1 MACKGSGV
9 QIPSAPLKIMKKF
22 LNETKELLL
31 SQGLIAVLAIIQVR
45 VVATNLGP
53 EAYGNIGVYLGLVGL
68 SFRILSS
75 RNSDLVLIN
84 FKSTNKN
91 FLNSAIYFEILL
103 GSVSLIF
110 VYGIFFVYYNF
121 IFDYL
126 ILDFVTRVFL
136 NILEVFKGVFTHNGD
151 MKTYSLVES
160 SSNITRFILV
170 VTFVSLNPDI
180 SSFFYALTF
189 HQLFVSVLV
198 LLLLFKKDTNK
209 AEKITFK
216 EYIKMS
222 KSNFYKIRTDQSVG
236 LIPTHLDVVV
246 IGYFADYY
254 SAGIYRIAKKLVDPI
269 NSLIVA
275 FSPWML
281 NKINNQG
288 DYNFRNLFI
297 NILLP
302 SSVII
307 VSFYYLFGSNLIE
320 IIAGDEFADAFIPMM
335 ILLFG
340 FMSYYLTFWTRHFLF
355 MNDLIHKHTIGR
367 VINLIIFLSTAPFFI
382 SNFGFNGIAIS
393 ISLSTAFQKLY
404 EFALV
409 RYDCGWIHCHQQF
422 S

>member
-9 QIPSAPLKIMKKF
+9 QIPSAPLTIMKKF

-103 GSVSLIF
+103 GIVSLIF

-121 IFDYL
+121 IFNYL
-126 ILDFVTRVFL
+126 ILYFVTRVFL

-198 LLLLFKKDTNK
+198 LLLLVKKDTNK

-281 NKINNQG
+281 NKINKQG

-320 IIAGDEFADAFIPMM
+320 IIAGDEFADSFLPMM

-404 EFALV
+404 EFSVYLK
-409 RYDCGWIHCHQQF
+409 YKNNKNNY
-422 S
+422 

>member
-121 IFDYL
+121 IFNYL
-126 ILDFVTRVFL
+126 ILYFVTRVFL

-160 SSNITRFILV
+160 SSNITRFVLV

-198 LLLLFKKDTNK
+198 LLLLIKKDTNK

-307 VSFYYLFGSNLIE
+307 VSIYYLFGSNLIE
-320 IIAGDEFADAFIPMM
+320 IIAGDEFADAFLPMM

-404 EFALV
+404 EFSVYLK
-409 RYDCGWIHCHQQF
+409 YKNNKNNY
-422 S
+422 

>member
-1 MACKGSGV
+1 
-9 QIPSAPLKIMKKF
+9 MKKF

-103 GSVSLIF
+103 GIVSLIF

-121 IFDYL
+121 IFNYL
-126 ILDFVTRVFL
+126 ILYFVTRVFL

-307 VSFYYLFGSNLIE
+307 VSIYYLFGSNLIE
-320 IIAGDEFADAFIPMM
+320 IIAGDEFADAFLPMM

-367 VINLIIFLSTAPFFI
+367 FINLIIFLSTSPFFI

-393 ISLSTAFQKLY
+393 ISLSTVFQKLY
-404 EFALV
+404 EFSVYLK
-409 RYDCGWIHCHQQF
+409 YKNNKNNY
-422 S
+422 

>member
-22 LNETKELLL
+22 LDETKELLL

-84 FKSTNKN
+84 FKSTHKN

-103 GSVSLIF
+103 GIVSLIF

-121 IFDYL
+121 IFNYL
-126 ILDFVTRVFL
+126 ILYFVTRVFL

-307 VSFYYLFGSNLIE
+307 VSIYYLFGSNLIE
-320 IIAGDEFADAFIPMM
+320 IIAGDEFADAFLPMM

-404 EFALV
+404 EFSVYLK
-409 RYDCGWIHCHQQF
+409 YKNNKNNY
-422 S
+422 

>member
-9 QIPSAPLKIMKKF
+9 QIPSAPLTIMKKF

-103 GSVSLIF
+103 GIVSLIF

-121 IFDYL
+121 IFNYL
-126 ILDFVTRVFL
+126 ILYFVTRVFL

-320 IIAGDEFADAFIPMM
+320 IIAGDEFADAFLPMM

-404 EFALV
+404 EFSVYLK
-409 RYDCGWIHCHQQF
+409 YKNKKNNY
-422 S
+422 

>member
-9 QIPSAPLKIMKKF
+9 QIPSAPLTIMKKF

-103 GSVSLIF
+103 GIVSLIF

-121 IFDYL
+121 IFNYL
-126 ILDFVTRVFL
+126 ILYFVTRVFL

-160 SSNITRFILV
+160 SSNITRFVLV

-320 IIAGDEFADAFIPMM
+320 IIAGDEFADAFLPMM

-404 EFALV
+404 EFSVYLK
-409 RYDCGWIHCHQQF
+409 YKNKKNNY
-422 S
+422 

>member
-9 QIPSAPLKIMKKF
+9 QIPSAPLTIMKKF

-103 GSVSLIF
+103 GIVSLIF

-121 IFDYL
+121 IFNYL
-126 ILDFVTRVFL
+126 ILYFVTRVFL

-307 VSFYYLFGSNLIE
+307 VSIYYLFGSNLIE
-320 IIAGDEFADAFIPMM
+320 IIAGDEFADAFLPMM

-367 VINLIIFLSTAPFFI
+367 FINLIIFLSTSPFFI

-393 ISLSTAFQKLY
+393 ISLSTVFQKLY
-404 EFALV
+404 EFSVYLK
-409 RYDCGWIHCHQQF
+409 YKNNKNNY
-422 S
+422 

>member
-9 QIPSAPLKIMKKF
+9 QIPSAPLTIMKKF

-103 GSVSLIF
+103 GIVSLIF

-121 IFDYL
+121 IFNYL
-126 ILDFVTRVFL
+126 ILYFVTRVFL

-307 VSFYYLFGSNLIE
+307 VSIYYLFGSNLIE
-320 IIAGDEFADAFIPMM
+320 IIAGDEFADAFLPMM

-367 VINLIIFLSTAPFFI
+367 FINLIIFLTTAPFFI

-393 ISLSTAFQKLY
+393 ISLSTVFQKLY
-404 EFALV
+404 EFSVYLK
-409 RYDCGWIHCHQQF
+409 YKNNKNNY
-422 S
+422 

>member
-9 QIPSAPLKIMKKF
+9 QIPSAPLTIMKKF

-31 SQGLIAVLAIIQVR
+31 SQGLIAVLAIVQVR

-84 FKSTNKN
+84 FKSTHKN

-103 GSVSLIF
+103 GIVSLIF

-121 IFDYL
+121 IFNYL
-126 ILDFVTRVFL
+126 ILYFVTRVFL

-320 IIAGDEFADAFIPMM
+320 IIAGDEFADAFLPMI

-404 EFALV
+404 EFSVYLK
-409 RYDCGWIHCHQQF
+409 YKNNKNNY
-422 S
+422 

>member
-9 QIPSAPLKIMKKF
+9 QIPSAPLTIMKKF

-103 GSVSLIF
+103 GIVSLIF

-126 ILDFVTRVFL
+126 ILYFVTRVFL

-160 SSNITRFILV
+160 SSNITRFVLV

-320 IIAGDEFADAFIPMM
+320 IIAGDEFADAFLPMM

-404 EFALV
+404 EFSVYLK
-409 RYDCGWIHCHQQF
+409 YKNNKNNY
-422 S
+422 

>member
-103 GSVSLIF
+103 GIVSLIF

-121 IFDYL
+121 IFNYL
-126 ILDFVTRVFL
+126 ILYFVTRVFL

-198 LLLLFKKDTNK
+198 LLLLLKKDTNK

-320 IIAGDEFADAFIPMM
+320 IIAGDEFADAFLPMM

-404 EFALV
+404 EFSVYLK
-409 RYDCGWIHCHQQF
+409 YKNNKNNY
-422 S
+422 

>member
-9 QIPSAPLKIMKKF
+9 QIPSAPLTIMKKF

-53 EAYGNIGVYLGLVGL
+53 EVYGNIGVYLGLVGL

-84 FKSTNKN
+84 FKSTHKN

-103 GSVSLIF
+103 GIVSLIF

-121 IFDYL
+121 IFNYL
-126 ILDFVTRVFL
+126 ILYFVTRVFL

-404 EFALV
+404 EFSVYLK
-409 RYDCGWIHCHQQF
+409 YKNNKNNY
-422 S
+422 

>member
-1 MACKGSGV
+1 
-9 QIPSAPLKIMKKF
+9 MKKF

-103 GSVSLIF
+103 GIVSLIF

-121 IFDYL
+121 IFNYL
-126 ILDFVTRVFL
+126 ILYFVTRVFL

-281 NKINNQG
+281 NKINKQG

-320 IIAGDEFADAFIPMM
+320 IIAGDEFADAFLPMM

-404 EFALV
+404 EFSVYLK
-409 RYDCGWIHCHQQF
+409 YKNNKNNY
-422 S
+422 

>member
-22 LNETKELLL
+22 LDETKELLL

-84 FKSTNKN
+84 FKSTHKN

-103 GSVSLIF
+103 GIVSLIF

-121 IFDYL
+121 IFNYL
-126 ILDFVTRVFL
+126 ILYFVTRVFL

-198 LLLLFKKDTNK
+198 LLLLVKKDTNK

-307 VSFYYLFGSNLIE
+307 VSFYYLCGSNLIE
-320 IIAGDEFADAFIPMM
+320 IIAGDEFADAFLPMM

-404 EFALV
+404 EFSVYLK
-409 RYDCGWIHCHQQF
+409 YKNNKNNY
-422 S
+422 

>member
-1 MACKGSGV
+1 
-9 QIPSAPLKIMKKF
+9 MKKF

-103 GSVSLIF
+103 GIVSLIF

-121 IFDYL
+121 IFNYL
-126 ILDFVTRVFL
+126 ILYFVTRVFL

-320 IIAGDEFADAFIPMM
+320 IIAGDEFADAFLPMM

-367 VINLIIFLSTAPFFI
+367 FINLIIFLSTAPFFI

-393 ISLSTAFQKLY
+393 ISLSTVFQKLY
-404 EFALV
+404 EFSVYLK
-409 RYDCGWIHCHQQF
+409 YKNNKNNY
-422 S
+422 

>member
-9 QIPSAPLKIMKKF
+9 QIPSAPLTIMKKF

-84 FKSTNKN
+84 FKSTHKN

-103 GSVSLIF
+103 GIVSLIF

-121 IFDYL
+121 IFNYL
-126 ILDFVTRVFL
+126 ILYFVTRVFL

-198 LLLLFKKDTNK
+198 LLLLVKKDTNK

-307 VSFYYLFGSNLIE
+307 FSFYYLFGSNLIE
-320 IIAGDEFADAFIPMM
+320 IIAGDEFADAFLPMM

-404 EFALV
+404 EFSVYLK
-409 RYDCGWIHCHQQF
+409 YKNNKNNY
-422 S
+422 

>member
-9 QIPSAPLKIMKKF
+9 QIPSAPLTIMKKF
-22 LNETKELLL
+22 LDETKELLL

-103 GSVSLIF
+103 GIVSLIF

-121 IFDYL
+121 IFNYL
-126 ILDFVTRVFL
+126 ILYFVTRVFL

-307 VSFYYLFGSNLIE
+307 VSIYYLFGSNLIE
-320 IIAGDEFADAFIPMM
+320 IIAGDEFADAFLPMM

-367 VINLIIFLSTAPFFI
+367 VFNLIIFLSTAPFFI

-404 EFALV
+404 EFSVYLK
-409 RYDCGWIHCHQQF
+409 YKNNKNNY
-422 S
+422 

>member
-84 FKSTNKN
+84 FKSTHKN

-103 GSVSLIF
+103 GIVSLIF

-121 IFDYL
+121 IFNYL
-126 ILDFVTRVFL
+126 ILYFVTRVFL

-307 VSFYYLFGSNLIE
+307 VSIYYLFGSNLIE
-320 IIAGDEFADAFIPMM
+320 IIAGDEFADAFLPMM

-367 VINLIIFLSTAPFFI
+367 VINLIIFLSTSPFFI

-404 EFALV
+404 EFSVYLK
-409 RYDCGWIHCHQQF
+409 YKNNKNNY
-422 S
+422 

>member
-1 MACKGSGV
+1 MQGVRGSN
-9 QIPSAPLKIMKKF
+9 PSAPLTIMKKF

-84 FKSTNKN
+84 FKSTHKN

-103 GSVSLIF
+103 GIVSLIF

-121 IFDYL
+121 IFNYL
-126 ILDFVTRVFL
+126 ILYFVTRVFL

-307 VSFYYLFGSNLIE
+307 VSIYYLFGSNLIE
-320 IIAGDEFADAFIPMM
+320 IIAGDEFADAFLPMM

-404 EFALV
+404 EFSVYLK
-409 RYDCGWIHCHQQF
+409 YKNNKNNY
-422 S
+422 

>member
-9 QIPSAPLKIMKKF
+9 QIPSAPLTIMKKF

-91 FLNSAIYFEILL
+91 FLNSAICFEILL
-103 GSVSLIF
+103 GIVSLIF

-121 IFDYL
+121 IFNYL
-126 ILDFVTRVFL
+126 ILYFVTRVFL

-198 LLLLFKKDTNK
+198 LLLLIKKDTNK

-320 IIAGDEFADAFIPMM
+320 IIAGDEFADAFLPMM

-382 SNFGFNGIAIS
+382 C
-393 ISLSTAFQKLY
+393 LLY
-404 EFALV
+404 TSDAADE
-409 RYDCGWIHCHQQF
+409 
-422 S
+422 

>member
-22 LNETKELLL
+22 LDETKELLL

-53 EAYGNIGVYLGLVGL
+53 EEYGNIGVYLGLVGL

-84 FKSTNKN
+84 FKSTHKN

-103 GSVSLIF
+103 GIVSLIF

-121 IFDYL
+121 IFNYL
-126 ILDFVTRVFL
+126 ILYFVTRVFL

-198 LLLLFKKDTNK
+198 LILLVKKDTNK

-281 NKINNQG
+281 NKINKQG

-404 EFALV
+404 EFSVYLK
-409 RYDCGWIHCHQQF
+409 YKNNKNNY
-422 S
+422 

>member
-22 LNETKELLL
+22 LDETKELLL

-103 GSVSLIF
+103 GIISLIF

-121 IFDYL
+121 IFNYL
-126 ILDFVTRVFL
+126 ILYFVTRVFL

-281 NKINNQG
+281 NKINKQG

-320 IIAGDEFADAFIPMM
+320 IIAGDEFADAFLPMM

-404 EFALV
+404 EFSVYLK
-409 RYDCGWIHCHQQF
+409 YKNNKNNY
-422 S
+422 

>member
-9 QIPSAPLKIMKKF
+9 QIPSAPLTIMKKF

-91 FLNSAIYFEILL
+91 FLNSAICFEILL
-103 GSVSLIF
+103 GIVSLIF

-121 IFDYL
+121 IFNYL
-126 ILDFVTRVFL
+126 ILYFVTRVFL

-320 IIAGDEFADAFIPMM
+320 IIAGDEFADAFLPMM

-404 EFALV
+404 EFSVYLK
-409 RYDCGWIHCHQQF
+409 YKNNKNNY
-422 S
+422 

>member
-9 QIPSAPLKIMKKF
+9 QIPSAPLTIMKKF

-126 ILDFVTRVFL
+126 ILYFVTRVFL

-160 SSNITRFILV
+160 SSNITRFVLV

-320 IIAGDEFADAFIPMM
+320 IIAGDEFADAFLPMM

-404 EFALV
+404 EFSVYLK
-409 RYDCGWIHCHQQF
+409 YKNNKNNY
-422 S
+422 